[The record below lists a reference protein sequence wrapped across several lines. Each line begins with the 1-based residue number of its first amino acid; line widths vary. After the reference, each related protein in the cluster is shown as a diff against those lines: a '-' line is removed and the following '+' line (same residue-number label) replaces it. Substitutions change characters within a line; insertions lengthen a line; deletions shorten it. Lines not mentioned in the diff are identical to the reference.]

1 MIKGITIVSAV
12 ASSGAP
18 GAEFDRLTS
27 LFSVLGFEQGKGW
40 QDAQGRG
47 AAFLAPLG
55 NLEFVTGRPPAVPPL
70 LVEVTQLDHI
80 HALIEKW
87 LPTDPRTEELP
98 TLLTAPE
105 FTHWNSRLFTV
116 QLTT

>member
-1 MIKGITIVSAV
+1 MIKGITFVSAV

-27 LFSVLGFEQGKGW
+27 LFSALGFEQGKGW

-47 AAFLAPLG
+47 AAFLAPIG
-55 NLEFVTGRPPAVPPL
+55 NLEFVTGRPPSVPSL

-80 HALIEKW
+80 RSLVEKW
-87 LPTDPRTEELP
+87 FLTDYRTEEIPAILSP
-98 TLLTAPE
+98 IEL
-105 FTHWNSRLFTV
+105 THWDS
-116 QLTT
+116 

>member
-1 MIKGITIVSAV
+1 MIKGITFVSAV

-27 LFSVLGFEQGKGW
+27 LFSALGFEQGRGW
-40 QDAQGRG
+40 QDAQARG
-47 AAFLAPLG
+47 AAFLAPIG
-55 NLEFVTGRPPAVPPL
+55 NLEFVTGRPPTVPPL

-87 LPTDPRTEELP
+87 LLADHRTEDIA
-98 TLLTAPE
+98 TLLSPVESTA
-105 FTHWNSRLFTV
+105 WNRR
-116 QLTT
+116 